1 MPLPNPTT
9 KIIQTGAFC
18 NAIAYQNGIGKTVGL
33 VTNFSY
39 TEDFNI
45 TEAQVIGF
53 FGPVSL
59 DAQNYRCNITFGAFV
74 PPKPRA
80 EISEAYLDG
89 GETTL
94 AKLLKTRSEI
104 ALTGLGTVLDQ
115 VDIVDKQAGTV
126 LNSFTYVVISNNG
139 VTVNPATYVTSNM
152 QMMAIERSI

>member
-1 MPLPNPTT
+1 MPLPNPTQ

-18 NAIAYQNGIGKTVGL
+18 NVIAYQDGVAKTLGL
-33 VTNFSY
+33 ITNFSY

-45 TEAQVIGF
+45 TEAQAIGF

-80 EISEAYLDG
+80 EITEPYLDG

-104 ALTGLGTVLDQ
+104 ALSGLGTVLEQ
-115 VDIVDKQAGTV
+115 IDIVDKQAGTV
-126 LNSFTYVVISNNG
+126 LNSFSYAVISNNG

-152 QMMAIERSI
+152 QLMAIERTY